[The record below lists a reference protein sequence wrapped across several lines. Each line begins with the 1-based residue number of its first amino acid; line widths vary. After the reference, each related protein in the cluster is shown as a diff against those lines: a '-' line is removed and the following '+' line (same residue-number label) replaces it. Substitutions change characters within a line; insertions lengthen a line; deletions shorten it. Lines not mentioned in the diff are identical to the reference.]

1 MGKNTIL
8 NFAQQDDYSKFMDSK
23 YWKEEFCNPNM
34 WTYAPHNY
42 DVPGAKLVGPKHM
55 VLWSDVKGD
64 FNLGRKKQLST
75 TKLKKIKR
83 DIRRRGIWTDCAV
96 AYYDVDTG
104 QLINAAHRKSVSVE
118 LDILGWMMQ
127 GVSFENDTARIAFAN
142 RSNYKRE
149 DVHDVSSVEDI
160 KAAVRDMILLE
171 DSEVRTNTDIKNM
184 VKFLGK
190 ESHETKALSDI
201 SNEIIFERQQS
212 GGNLSGSSRFQEW
225 SATLVDMWI
234 ERSNDAWIK
243 DVYENDAEESLY
255 FTTEEFEAR
264 VGSII
269 SASQRAK
276 MARKPLHFLV
286 AVPIHIGKSLETTRK
301 EVFSDR
307 LLNLERRI
315 CNGLNLDHKEYS
327 KEFSWNH
334 PGADHRFMP
343 QDAEKDD
350 RLSTIRLKD
359 LLEK

>member
-1 MGKNTIL
+1 MGNNTIL
-8 NFAQQDDYSKFMDSK
+8 NFTQQDDYSKFIDSK
-23 YWKEEFCNPNM
+23 YWKEEFCNPNI
-34 WTYAPHNY
+34 WSYVPNTY

-64 FNLGRKKQLST
+64 FNLGRKKQLSL
-75 TKLKKIKR
+75 TKLKKMNH
-83 DIRRRGIWTDCAV
+83 DIRRHGIWSDCAV
-96 AYYDVDTG
+96 AYYDVTTG
-104 QLINAAHRKSVSVE
+104 QLINAAHRKSVSIK
-118 LDILGWMMQ
+118 LGILGWMMQ
-127 GVSFENDTARIAFAN
+127 GVSFENDTARIAFAS

-171 DSEVRTNTDIKNM
+171 DSEVRTDTDIKNM

-190 ESHETKALSDI
+190 ESHKTKALSDI
-201 SNEIIFERQQS
+201 ANEIIFERQQS
-212 GGNLSGSSRFQEW
+212 DGNLSGSSRFQEW

-234 ERSNDAWIK
+234 ESSDDPWIE
-243 DVYENDAEESLY
+243 DVYENDSEESLY
-255 FTTEEFEAR
+255 INTTEFEAR

-269 SASQRAK
+269 TASQRAK
-276 MARKPLHFLV
+276 MARKPLHFLI
-286 AVPIHIGKSLETTRK
+286 AVPIHDRKTLETTRK

-307 LLNLERRI
+307 LQNLERRI
-315 CNGLNLDHKEYS
+315 CNGLKLDHEKYS

-334 PGADHRFMP
+334 PDADHRFMP